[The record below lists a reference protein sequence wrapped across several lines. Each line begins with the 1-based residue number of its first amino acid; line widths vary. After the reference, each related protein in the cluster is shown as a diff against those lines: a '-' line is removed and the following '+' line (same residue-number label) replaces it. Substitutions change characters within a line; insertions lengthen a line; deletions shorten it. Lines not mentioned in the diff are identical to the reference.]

1 MAGRNI
7 FYSPRRYLTFTL
19 LSLFLCVCCF
29 LSLISGRF
37 PVPPLQ
43 ALRILLSVLVSVA
56 QTWTEPM
63 RDVIL
68 LIRLPRILGAVFTG
82 AALGISG
89 AVYQGVFRNP
99 LVSPSL
105 LGVSAG
111 AGVGASVAILMHL
124 PAWAIQLGAFGAGIT
139 AALLATFLPK
149 LMRNRTILMLVL
161 SGVVVTGFMTA
172 IQGILKYVADT
183 DSELPSI
190 VYWLMGS
197 LSSVRWEGVVS
208 SALVMFPP
216 FCFLLLVR
224 WRINVLSLGDVEA
237 RSLGVNVTRL
247 RGVVIVCATM
257 LTASAVCLSGTIGW
271 VGLIIPHFAR
281 LLFNE
286 DNRTVLPASM
296 LVGASFM
303 VIVDT
308 LSRNLTSTEI
318 PLSILTGLIGAP
330 LFVLIL
336 IRKRVTVD

>member
-1 MAGRNI
+1 MSGQHN
-7 FYSPRRYLTFTL
+7 FYSPRRYLTFAV

-29 LSLISGRF
+29 LSLVSGRF
-37 PVPPLQ
+37 HVPLLQ
-43 ALRILLSVLVSVA
+43 ALRILLSVFAPVP
-56 QTWTEPM
+56 QTWTDSM

-124 PAWAIQLGAFGAGIT
+124 PAWAIQLGAFCAGIT

-161 SGVVVTGFMTA
+161 SGVVVTGFMTS
-172 IQGILKYVADT
+172 IQGVLKYAADT

-197 LSSVRWEGVVS
+197 LSSVRWESVVS
-208 SALVMFPP
+208 SASVMFLP

-247 RGVVIVCATM
+247 RGIVIVCATM

-296 LVGASFM
+296 LIGASFM
-303 VIVDT
+303 IIVDT